1 MKIRQS
7 FDNFDNDNNSNN
19 NNINNNNN
27 TMDDDTVQDKE
38 RFARY
43 EIL

>member
-7 FDNFDNDNNSNN
+7 FDNFYNDNNSNN
-19 NNINNNNN
+19 NNNNNNN
-27 TMDDDTVQDKE
+27 NMDDDTVQDKE